1 MGAAADV
8 SCSVCIPTYRRA
20 HELRV
25 CLDALSRQIVP
36 PREIVVSDAGGDDE
50 TRAVLEAFSIGHP
63 WTLRHCRTDRT
74 GLPWQRWWAFL
85 HSTGSLILFL
95 DDDVRLAPDA
105 VARLIETYR
114 RVPDIAGAGFA
125 IAYDDYVVD
134 SRPSHASSPA
144 SSSPPS
150 RPSQPSQSPSPL
162 PSGSSSLR
170 ERWLGISGARPG
182 SITPGG
188 ISIEL
193 PLRDCAKRGNAG
205 RGVEGVCDDG
215 RDGVGGGEDELEDVD
230 WLSGGAMSY
239 RREVLA
245 ATGPLDRLFALYDEH
260 IGKAEDS
267 LLSSRARRFGPLVII
282 PGIYARHPALAH
294 ATRTES
300 PQDGYHKGLLETW
313 GRAHVLRWLA
323 RDPATAFRAWTR
335 VASLELAR
343 ALRAAAR
350 HPIAAA
356 RWSRI
361 AGGLVGIQRTVRHW
375 RHIPPHPTL
384 P

>member
-1 MGAAADV
+1 MT
-8 SCSVCIPTYRRA
+8 CSVCIPTYRRA
-20 HELRV
+20 SELRV
-25 CLDALSRQIVP
+25 CLDALARQAVP
-36 PREIVVSDAGGDDE
+36 PNEIVVSDAGGDAE
-50 TRAVLEAFSIGHP
+50 TRAVLDSFGHGRGYP

-85 HSTGSLILFL
+85 HSTGALILFL

-105 VARLIETYR
+105 VGRLMEAYR
-114 RVPDIAGAGFA
+114 CLPDIAGAGFA
-125 IAYDDYVVD
+125 IAYGDEADRAAQAD
-134 SRPSHASSPA
+134 ADIA
-144 SSSPPS
+144 AAAAAA
-150 RPSQPSQSPSPL
+150 
-162 PSGSSSLR
+162 GTLR
-170 ERWLGISGARPG
+170 ERWLGTVGARPG

-193 PLRDCAKRGNAG
+193 PLRACSGADDGN
-205 RGVEGVCDDG
+205 RGVDDAF
-215 RDGVGGGEDELEDVD
+215 EEVD

-245 ATGPLDRLFALYDEH
+245 ATGPLDHLFALYDER

-267 LLSSRARRFGPLVII
+267 LLSSRARRFGRLVMI
-282 PGIYARHPALAH
+282 PGIYARHPPLDR

-323 RDPATAFRAWTR
+323 RDPSSAFHAWTR

-343 ALRAAAR
+343 ALRAAAQ
-350 HPIAAA
+350 HPIAPA

-375 RHIPPHPTL
+375 RDIPPQPTL
-384 P
+384 S